1 MISLSLLRVVSNL
14 SIVMYFQLKFTG
26 RYECTLR
33 GSLINFQ
40 QSVLLPS
47 NAIQRA
53 PNVRLKNEINV
64 KCEDGQKEELKC
76 CVQSS
81 YRVTWYQGT
90 NVLPARES

>member
-1 MISLSLLRVVSNL
+1 MRAVSNR

-26 RYECTLR
+26 LYECTLR

-40 QSVLLPS
+40 QSVSLPRG
-47 NAIQRA
+47 AIRQA
-53 PNVRLKNEINV
+53 PNVRLQNEMNV
-64 KCEDGQKEELKC
+64 KCVDGQTQELEC